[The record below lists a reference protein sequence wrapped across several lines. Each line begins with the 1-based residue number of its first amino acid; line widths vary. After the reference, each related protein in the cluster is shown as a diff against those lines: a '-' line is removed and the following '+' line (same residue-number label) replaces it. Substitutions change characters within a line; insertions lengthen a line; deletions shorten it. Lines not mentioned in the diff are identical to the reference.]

1 MMNSTDLKQG
11 EYRLIFESLPGLYLI
26 LIPDLRIVAVSESY
40 LKATNTKRDEILGR
54 GIFDVFPDNPS
65 DPNADGAGN
74 LYASLSLVL
83 KDKAP
88 NTMAVQKYDVR
99 RPESEGGGFEEKY
112 WSPMNSPIF
121 DEKGEVIYI
130 VHKVEEVTEF
140 VRLKNKGKE
149 QNKLT
154 EELKNLTAS
163 METEIYQRAQEIQNN
178 NKKLLRLNEEL
189 TQREREI
196 QEVYKRLFDIDQLKS
211 QFFANVSH
219 ELRTP
224 LTLIIGP
231 TRTLLKD
238 QKISAT
244 ERAFLET
251 IERNSYTLLKHVNDL
266 LDLSKLE
273 AGKMTLRYS
282 NANLSDMI
290 QDIAAHFN
298 SVANERNID
307 FVLDLPKNFPIQI
320 DVPKME
326 RIILNL
332 ISNAFKF
339 VPDSGKIHCTLK
351 AESAMASIYVADNG
365 PGVPVHLRDQIFEKF
380 RQGEEGDSRSFGGTG
395 LGLAIAK
402 EFANLHLGSI
412 GVFDSFLG
420 GALFKVQIPIYAPI
434 HVEEIQQPIET
445 EELIPALMSDINEL
459 KKNKIETKGSSTI
472 YNRPKVLIVE
482 DNAEM
487 REYIFNTLSS
497 DFNLWVVSNGQQGL
511 EKAILEKPDVIITD
525 IMMPVM
531 SGDQMVKEIRKIPE
545 LSGTYILFLS
555 AKSDQNFRIKLLQEG
570 AQDYLIKPFTPEELS
585 IKVHNFAVL
594 KKTIEALENANRDM
608 ESFSYSVS
616 HDLRAPILGIEGFLQ
631 IVLEDFSEKMDSEAL
646 RLLKTVQKN
655 VIFMDNLIQDLLN
668 FHKISKIDLN
678 TRIVDMNKMVE
689 EVIAAVLQNYPK
701 KNYSFQLNELPNAL
715 ANGSTLKQVW
725 MNLISN
731 AVKYSSTRERPMI
744 KIGFEEVDG
753 FNVYFVEDN
762 GVGFNKTYSNKLFK
776 VFQRL
781 HTQEEFEGT
790 GVGLAIVARIVQRHG
805 GQVFAEGEVNKGSKF
820 SFTLPKL
827 SENENIYEGIIKI

>member
-1 MMNSTDLKQG
+1 
-11 EYRLIFESLPGLYLI
+11 
-26 LIPDLRIVAVSESY
+26 
-40 LKATNTKRDEILGR
+40 
-54 GIFDVFPDNPS
+54 
-65 DPNADGAGN
+65 
-74 LYASLSLVL
+74 
-83 KDKAP
+83 
-88 NTMAVQKYDVR
+88 
-99 RPESEGGGFEEKY
+99 
-112 WSPMNSPIF
+112 
-121 DEKGEVIYI
+121 
-130 VHKVEEVTEF
+130 
-140 VRLKNKGKE
+140 
-149 QNKLT
+149 
-154 EELKNLTAS
+154 
-163 METEIYQRAQEIQNN
+163 
-178 NKKLLRLNEEL
+178 
-189 TQREREI
+189 
-196 QEVYKRLFDIDQLKS
+196 
-211 QFFANVSH
+211 
-219 ELRTP
+219 
-224 LTLIIGP
+224 
-231 TRTLLKD
+231 
-238 QKISAT
+238 
-244 ERAFLET
+244 
-251 IERNSYTLLKHVNDL
+251 
-266 LDLSKLE
+266 
-273 AGKMTLRYS
+273 
-282 NANLSDMI
+282 MI
-290 QDIAAHFN
+290 RDIAAHFN
-298 SVANERNID
+298 SVAEERNID
-307 FVLDLPKNFPIQI
+307 FTLILPKDFPIQV
-320 DVPKME
+320 DVPKVE
-326 RIILNL
+326 RIVLNL

-351 AESAMASIYVADNG
+351 SEGPIAFIYVADNG
-365 PGVPVHLRDQIFEKF
+365 PGVPIHLRDQIFEKF

-402 EFANLHLGSI
+402 EFVNLHFGSI

-434 HVEEIQQPIET
+434 QAEEIQEPVET

-487 REYIFNTLSS
+487 RNYIFDTLSS
-497 DFNLWVVSNGQQGL
+497 DFNLWVVSNGKQGL
-511 EKAILEKPDVIITD
+511 EKAILEKPDVIVTD

-570 AQDYLIKPFTPEELS
+570 AQDYLIKPFTPEELV

-594 KKTIEALENANRDM
+594 KKTIEALETANRDM

-631 IVLEDFSEKMDSEAL
+631 IVLEDFSETMDSEAL

-655 VIFMDNLIQDLLN
+655 AFYMDNLIQDLLN

-689 EVIAAVLQNYPK
+689 EAIATVLQNYPK
-701 KNYSFQLNELPNAL
+701 KSYSFQVTELPNAL
-715 ANGSTLKQVW
+715 ANGSALKQVW
-725 MNLISN
+725 VNLISN
-731 AVKYSSTRERPMI
+731 AVKYSSTREHSMI
-744 KIGFEEVDG
+744 EIGFEEIDG
-753 FNVYFVEDN
+753 FNIYFVEDN
-762 GVGFNKTYSNKLFK
+762 GVGFNKTYSSKLFK

-790 GVGLAIVARIVQRHG
+790 GVGLAIVARIIQRHG

-827 SENENIYEGIIKI
+827 SENENIYEGVIKV

>member
-1 MMNSTDLKQG
+1 MINSIDLKRDG
-11 EYRLIFESLPGLYLI
+11 YRLIFESLPGLYLI
-26 LIPDLRIVAVSESY
+26 LLPDLRIAAVSESY

-74 LYASLSLVL
+74 LHDSLMLVL
-83 KDKAP
+83 KDKAS

-99 RPESEGGGFEEKY
+99 RSEADGGGFEEKY
-112 WSPMNSPIF
+112 WSPMNSPIL
-121 DEKGEVIYI
+121 DEKGEVVYI

-149 QNKLT
+149 QNKIAEDLR
-154 EELKNLTAS
+154 NLTAS
-163 METEIYQRAQEIQNN
+163 METEIYQRAQEIQSN
-178 NKKLLRLNEEL
+178 NKKLLKLNEEL
-189 TQREREI
+189 TLREHEI
-196 QEVYKRLFDIDQLKS
+196 QEIYKRLFDMDQLKS

-224 LTLIIGP
+224 LTLIIGS

-238 QKISAT
+238 QGIAST
-244 ERAFLET
+244 QRAHLET

-273 AGKMTLRYS
+273 SGKMTLKYS
-282 NANLSDMI
+282 NANLSDVI
-290 QDIAAHFN
+290 RFIAAHFDII
-298 SVANERNID
+298 AKERNID
-307 FVLDLPKNFPIQI
+307 FVLSIPENFPIQM
-320 DVPKME
+320 DVSKVE
-326 RIILNL
+326 RIVLNL
-332 ISNAFKF
+332 FSNAFKF
-339 VPDSGKIHCTLK
+339 VPDSGKIHCALK
-351 AESAMASIYVADNG
+351 TEGVMASIYVADNG

-380 RQGEEGDSRSFGGTG
+380 RQGEEGDSRTFGGTG

-402 EFANLHLGSI
+402 EFANLHMGSI
-412 GVFDSFLG
+412 GVSDSILG

-434 HVEEIQQPIET
+434 QIEDRQQSIGT
-445 EELIPALMSDINEL
+445 EELTPALISDINKL
-459 KKNKIETKGSSTI
+459 QKNRIETQEPSTF

-487 REYIFNTLSS
+487 RKYVFDTLSA
-497 DFNLWVVSNGQQGL
+497 DFNLWIAVDGKEGL
-511 EKAILEKPDVIITD
+511 EKAILEKPDIIVTD

-555 AKSDQNFRIKLLQEG
+555 AKSDQNFRVKLLQEG
-570 AQDYLIKPFTPEELS
+570 AHDYLIKPFTPEELS
-585 IKVHNFAVL
+585 VKVHNFAAS
-594 KKTIEALENANRDM
+594 KKTIETLEVANKDM

-616 HDLRAPILGIEGFLQ
+616 HDLRAPILGIDGF
-631 IVLEDFSEKMDSEAL
+631 IRIILEDFSETMDSEVL
-646 RLLKTVQKN
+646 RLLKIVQKN
-655 VIFMDNLIQDLLN
+655 VFYMNNLIQDLLN
-668 FHKISKIDLN
+668 FHKVSKIDM
-678 TRIVDMNKMVE
+678 TSRIVDINRMVE
-689 EVIAAVLQNYPK
+689 ESITTVLQNYPK
-701 KNYSFQLNELPNAL
+701 KDYSFQVEKLPNAF
-715 ANGSTLKQVW
+715 ANGSALKQVW
-725 MNLISN
+725 INLISN
-731 AVKYSSTRERPMI
+731 AVKYSSTREYPVI
-744 KIGFEEVDG
+744 KIGFKEVDG

-762 GVGFNKTYSNKLFK
+762 GVGFNKAYSTRLFK

-790 GVGLAIVARIVQRHG
+790 GVGLAIVSRIVQRHG
-805 GQVFAEGEVNKGSKF
+805 GQVFAEGEVNRGAKF

-827 SENENIYEGIIKI
+827 SESENI